1 MSFSQGELSLL
12 AAGAA
17 VGAAVA
23 CALGSGGAPNAAA
36 PERKASAPAKEMSG
50 LSVQPADLKA
60 LVKQILLK
68 AGSDANEADIVAGN
82 LVESNVKGHDSHGIG
97 YLTRYIPGIQSKL
110 LKVNQHAKVVSD
122 KGAFVLVDGN
132 LGFGQVIGKEATE
145 MGIAKCKQHGVAIVG
160 VKSERQRT
168 FLTRLFP
175 APKAPAES
183 RAPLALPASPA
194 TP

>member
-1 MSFSQGELSLL
+1 MSLSQGELKLL

-23 CALGSGGAPNAAA
+23 CALGGAGAGQSSGAAASKDAAA
-36 PERKASAPAKEMSG
+36 PKKEMSG
-50 LSVQPADLKA
+50 LSVQAADLKK

-110 LKVNQHAKVVSD
+110 LKVNQHAEVVSD

-132 LGFGQVIGKEATE
+132 LGFGQIIGKEATE
-145 MGIAKCKQHGVAIVG
+145 MGIAKCKEHGVAIVG
-160 VKSERQRT
+160 VKSEPHPRRNHC
-168 FLTRLFP
+168 R
-175 APKAPAES
+175 AHM
-183 RAPLALPASPA
+183 RAPPRAISA
-194 TP
+194 